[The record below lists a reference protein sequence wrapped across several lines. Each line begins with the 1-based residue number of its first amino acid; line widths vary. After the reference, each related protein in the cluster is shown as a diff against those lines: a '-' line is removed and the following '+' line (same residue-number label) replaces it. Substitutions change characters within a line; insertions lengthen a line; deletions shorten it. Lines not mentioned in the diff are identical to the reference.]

1 MKKGKL
7 GSSMQNNNLI
17 SQYLNV
23 SVPNVS
29 DALDRLGL
37 AGSTENILPIYPC
50 AKIAGP
56 AATLKYVPHGV
67 SEESTVLGTL
77 KAIVHGGA
85 GSILVVDASENPMVN
100 SLGGVAGATAKHHGL
115 LGCVTDGV
123 VRDVDEYK
131 IYGLPV
137 YARGVSQQSVRGRS
151 SCAGYGIPV
160 KLGGIP
166 VIPGDFILAD
176 ENGTVV
182 IPKAHVSDVLEFAQ
196 KVKATEEKVI
206 AQIRAGADPVE
217 AHVQVNYDNMLK
229 KVS

>member
-1 MKKGKL
+1 MSTVDQKI
-7 GSSMQNNNLI
+7 I

-37 AGSTENILPIYPC
+37 VGSTDGVLPIYVC

-56 AATLKYVPHGV
+56 AATLKYVPFGAA
-67 SEESTVLGTL
+67 EESTVLGTL
-77 KAIVHGGA
+77 KAIVHGGP
-85 GSILVVDASENPMVN
+85 GSVLVVDASENPLVN
-100 SLGGVAGATAKHHGL
+100 SLGGVAGATAKHNGL
-115 LGCVTDGV
+115 AGCVTDGV

-131 IYGLPV
+131 VYGLPV
-137 YARGVSQQSVRGRS
+137 YARGIAQQSVRGRS
-151 SCAGYGIPV
+151 SCAGYGMPV
-160 KLGGIP
+160 KLSG
-166 VIPGDFILAD
+166 VTVRPGDFILAD

-182 IPKAHVSDVLEFAQ
+182 VPMEHIEEVLAFAQ

-229 KVS
+229 KA

>member
-1 MKKGKL
+1 MVQIDQK
-7 GSSMQNNNLI
+7 MI

-29 DALDRLGL
+29 DALDRMGIE
-37 AGSTENILPIYPC
+37 GSTQGVLPIYTC

-56 AATLKYVPHGV
+56 AATLKYIPY
-67 SEESTVLGTL
+67 SAAEESTVLGTL

-85 GSILVVDASENPMVN
+85 GSVLVVDASDNV
-100 SLGGVAGATAKHHGL
+100 
-115 LGCVTDGV
+115 
-123 VRDVDEYK
+123 
-131 IYGLPV
+131 YGLPV
-137 YARGVSQQSVRGRS
+137 YARGIAQQSVRGRS

-160 KLGGIP
+160 KLSGVP
-166 VIPGDFILAD
+166 VRPGDFILAD

-182 IPKAHVSDVLEFAQ
+182 IPMEYVSEVLAFAQ
-196 KVKATEEKVI
+196 KVKATEEEVI

-229 KVS
+229 KQATE

>member
-115 LGCVTDGV
+115 CGCVTDGV

-182 IPKAHVSDVLEFAQ
+182 IPKDHVSDVLEFAQ